1 MTTTTATSI
10 PTRIGPAMTIRHAMI
25 LTKRNVLRIVRIPQ
39 LLIFSTIQPVMF
51 VLLFAFVF
59 GGAIEIPGISYIDFL
74 IPGIFVQTVVFG
86 STNTAI
92 GLTED
97 LQAGIIDRFRSLPI
111 ARSAVLAGRT
121 LGDVV
126 RNVFVVILMTIV
138 AHLIGFRFHA
148 GVVAALAVLVLT
160 LAIGFTFSWI
170 SASIGLAA
178 KTPEAAQA
186 ASFIPIFPFVFASSA
201 FVPVETMPSWLAAF
215 SRNQPVT
222 RFVDALRALTLGG
235 ETASHVIAAI
245 VWIIIILAVFV
256 PLSVRLYRRSAE

>member
-1 MTTTTATSI
+1 MTTDAPTL
-10 PTRIGPAMTIRHAMI
+10 TRIGPALTVRHAMI

-39 LLIFSTIQPVMF
+39 LLVFSTIQPVMF

-59 GGAIEIPGISYIDFL
+59 GGAITIPGVNYIDFL
-74 IPGIFVQTVVFG
+74 IPGIFIQTSIFG
-86 STNTAI
+86 STNTSI

-126 RNVFVVILMTIV
+126 RNVFVVTLMTIV
-138 AHLIGFRFHA
+138 GYAIGFRFQA
-148 GVVAALAVLVLT
+148 GFLAAISMLLLT
-160 LAIGFTFSWI
+160 LLVGFTFSWI

-201 FVPVETMPSWLAAF
+201 FVPVQSMPDWLAAF
-215 SRNQPVT
+215 ARNQPVT

-235 ETASHVIAAI
+235 ETASHVTAALI
-245 VWIIIILAVFV
+245 WVVVILAVFV
-256 PLSVRLYRRSAE
+256 PLSVRLYRRSAG